1 MYKIEE
7 IINTI
12 LKGNALSV
20 LKNIPDN
27 SIDTC
32 MTSPPYMGL
41 RNYETMNEIW
51 DGVADCNHQWRY
63 YKTKGISGGTNTE
76 KLKIKG
82 QENYQIVQPTQNA
95 FCSHCN
101 AWWGELGQEPTVE
114 LFIKHLADI
123 FDEVKRVLKST
134 GSFYLNISD
143 SFMGSGKLSQNNI
156 RNKSLMGVPERIM
169 LELTN
174 RGWILRNKIIWE
186 KNAVP
191 ESMNDRYTRTWE
203 YIYFFTKE
211 ENYYFE
217 QQLEETSYKDNRPSG
232 MHRHGQDYRDKLKTN
247 SSKEPTGEKQVYDK
261 VAISGI
267 RNARDIWKISTQP
280 FIASKYGDFDKDH
293 YACVSEDT
301 EILTINGW
309 KKYTELEYCDL
320 QNKRP
325 KYILVATY
333 NLNKKII
340 EYQRLE
346 YINKYDFKG
355 QLYEIKNSYLDILI
369 TENHKNIIINRKN
382 IEVIKTIN
390 ELELKDSIKLLAP
403 VNYKENNG
411 IGIYLAELIGWIIAE
426 GHYIKWI
433 KNKIKQIGAIEIYQ
447 NAGKNEK
454 RIDFLLKKLQ
464 IPHIK
469 KERKR
474 KYKNKIKNQI
484 VWYLKKS
491 PLIDWILENIP
502 YKNLNNFLI
511 SLPQNEIQALF
522 NGLVAGDGHIRKDD
536 KRISIT
542 QYNKKFHDW
551 FQILSMRLGYHPLTN
566 NIHTFLTKKT
576 KINIRNTNGKSKNIK
591 LKKYNGKVWCPTT
604 NNGTWIARRNGKIF
618 ITGNSFPE
626 ELVRRPILAS
636 VPKHICSN
644 CGNYRLKVYDKLGES
659 SYENMKGKDTSHFRS
674 EQGIKQ
680 NMRADRECYDR
691 PAVEKWIE
699 CGCDNPSYTKT
710 GIILDPFMGTGT
722 TAIEAIRQDVNY
734 IGIEL
739 NDNFIKMSEARI
751 KTFDKSEE
759 IIKKRMQNNM
769 ERFI

>member
-12 LKGNALSV
+12 LRGNALSV
-20 LKNIPDN
+20 LKKIPDN
-27 SIDTC
+27 SIDVC
-32 MTSPPYMGL
+32 MTSPPYYGL
-41 RNYETMNEIW
+41 RNYETINEVW
-51 DGVADCNHQWRY
+51 DGVTDCDHQWEY
-63 YKTKGISGGTNTE
+63 YKTKGISGGTRTE

-82 QENYQIVQPTQNA
+82 QENYQIVKPTENA
-95 FCSHCN
+95 FCKKCG

-123 FDEVKRVLKST
+123 FDEVKRVLKPT

-143 SFMGSGKLSQNNI
+143 SFMGSGKPSQDNI

-211 ENYYFE
+211 EDYYFE
-217 QQLEETSYKDNRPSG
+217 QQLEEATYKENRPSG
-232 MHRHGQDYRDKLKTN
+232 FYRHGESYRNKLKSN
-247 SSKEPTGEKQVYDK
+247 SSKQPTGEKQNYDD

-267 RNARDIWKISTQP
+267 RNARDIWRISTQP
-280 FIASKYGDFDKDH
+280 FIASRYGDFEKDH
-293 YACVSEDT
+293 YACVSNDT
-301 EILTINGW
+301 ECLTIDGW
-309 KKYTELEYCDL
+309 KKYNEVSNLDL
-320 QNKRP
+320 
-325 KYILVATY
+325 IATY
-333 NLNKKII
+333 NI
-340 EYQRLE
+340 EKNLSEFEQLQRVN
-346 YINKYDFKG
+346 IYDYNGNLLSLGKRDL
-355 QLYEIKNSYLDILI
+355 QILQ
-369 TENHKNIIINRKN
+369 THNHRNIVINRKN
-382 IEVIKTIN
+382 KLKIKYGY
-390 ELELKDSIKLLAP
+390 ELEAKDKILTNTKI
-403 VNYKENNG
+403 NFIENDG

-426 GHYIKWI
+426 GHYKQWV

-447 NAGKNEK
+447 NGGKNEK
-454 RIDFLLKKLQ
+454 RIDFLLKKLK
-464 IPHIK
+464 INNTK
-469 KERKR
+469 KEHNTRKNTFSW
-474 KYKNKIKNQI
+474 YLPIQPQINKILEICPFK
-484 VWYLKKS
+484 
-491 PLIDWILENIP
+491 ILN
-502 YKNLNNFLI
+502 KFLI
-511 SLPQNEIQALF
+511 SLPQKECKYLF
-522 NGLVAGDGHIRKDD
+522 NGLICGDGHIRPDD
-536 KRISIT
+536 GRIEFT
-542 QYNKKFHDW
+542 QYSKQCRDW
-551 FQILSMRLGYHPLTN
+551 FQILSFRLGYTSINSGNHV
-566 NIHTFLTKKT
+566 FLTKRNKIGLAT
-576 KINIRNTNGKSKNIK
+576 TDGKSSINIKQ
-591 LKKYNGKVWCPTT
+591 YNGKVWCPTT
-604 NNGTWIARRNGKIF
+604 NNGTWIARRNGRIF
-618 ITGNSFPE
+618 ITGNSYPE
-626 ELVRRPILAS
+626 ELVQRPISAS
-636 VPKHICSN
+636 VPKQICSN

-699 CGCDNPSYTKT
+699 CGCDNPSYTEA

-739 NDNFIKMSEARI
+739 NDNFWKMSEARI
-751 KTFDKSEE
+751 KTFRKSEE
-759 IIKKRMQNNM
+759 MIKKRMQKNI